1 MNFKDHESD
10 LKELLQ
16 IPVPGRKKYYH
27 KGCYI
32 IQRDEGDLSYKI
44 GVSWGK
50 SGLLVRLRSY
60 KICFPYIN
68 EFFVTYLILSSTEQ
82 DAKSL
87 EKKILAQRTLKQVEK
102 NPTAQ
107 GRRSNEYRFVS
118 SGGVLKSTIK
128 RILDGNPNLWTHIVV
143 FGVNGWN

>member
-1 MNFKDHESD
+1 M
-10 LKELLQ
+10 
-16 IPVPGRKKYYH
+16 
-27 KGCYI
+27 
-32 IQRDEGDLSYKI
+32 
-44 GVSWGK
+44 
-50 SGLLVRLRSY
+50 
-60 KICFPYIN
+60 
-68 EFFVTYLILSSTEQ
+68 ILSSTEE

-128 RILDGNPNLWTHIVV
+128 RILDGNPNLWPHIVV
-143 FGVNGWN
+143 FGVNGWKLVPNMGNAVRDLEAPSNRITDMPHPF